1 MPAGR
6 RTGRT
11 KMSERQGRRKAT
23 AAKATVSAGKSK
35 VAVAVEKVETTPAAG
50 DAAGPLALAPL
61 CTLREVVAMK
71 GQLLERLDQAGDVE
85 IDAGRIEKIDTAGL
99 QLLVAF
105 SRQLHESHRTLA
117 WKAVAPELTRAAAQL
132 GLADALGLPAA
143 EGAP

>member
-35 VAVAVEKVETTPAAG
+35 VAVAVEKVESTPVAV

-85 IDAGRIEKIDTAGL
+85 IDAGRVEKIDTAGL

-105 SRQLHESHRTLA
+105 SRQLHESHRALA
-117 WKAVAPELTRAAAQL
+117 WKAVAPELARAAAQI
-132 GLADALGLPAA
+132 GLADTLGLPTA
-143 EGAP
+143 GSAP

>member
-35 VAVAVEKVETTPAAG
+35 VAVAVEKVESTPVAV

-117 WKAVAPELTRAAAQL
+117 WKAVAPELARAAAQI
-132 GLADALGLPAA
+132 GLADTLGLPTA
-143 EGAP
+143 GSAP

>member
-11 KMSERQGRRKAT
+11 KMSERQGRRT
-23 AAKATVSAGKSK
+23 AKTAKATVPAEKPEP
-35 VAVAVEKVETTPAAG
+35 VLVVEEVETTPAAV

-61 CTLREVVAMK
+61 CTLREAVAMK

-85 IDAGRIEKIDTAGL
+85 IDAGHVEKIDTAGL

-105 SRQLHESHRTLA
+105 SRQLRESHRELA
-117 WKAVAPELTRAAAQL
+117 WKAVAPELSRAAAQI
-132 GLADALGLPAA
+132 GLADTLGLPAA

>member
-11 KMSERQGRRKAT
+11 KMSERQGRRKAKT
-23 AAKATVSAGKSK
+23 AKAIVSADMPEPVLTVDEG
-35 VAVAVEKVETTPAAG
+35 ETTPATG

-85 IDAGRIEKIDTAGL
+85 IDAGRVEKIDTAGL

-105 SRQLHESHRTLA
+105 SRQLHESHRALA
-117 WKAVAPELTRAAAQL
+117 WKAVAPELARAAAQI
-132 GLADALGLPAA
+132 GLADTLGLPTV
-143 EGAP
+143 ESAP

>member
-11 KMSERQGRRKAT
+11 KMSERQGRRKAKT
-23 AAKATVSAGKSK
+23 AKAIVSADMPEPVLTVDEG
-35 VAVAVEKVETTPAAG
+35 ETTPAAG

-61 CTLREVVAMK
+61 CTLREAVAMK

-85 IDAGRIEKIDTAGL
+85 IDAGRVEKIDTAGL

-105 SRQLHESHRTLA
+105 SRQLRESHRTLA

-132 GLADALGLPAA
+132 GLADTLGLPAT